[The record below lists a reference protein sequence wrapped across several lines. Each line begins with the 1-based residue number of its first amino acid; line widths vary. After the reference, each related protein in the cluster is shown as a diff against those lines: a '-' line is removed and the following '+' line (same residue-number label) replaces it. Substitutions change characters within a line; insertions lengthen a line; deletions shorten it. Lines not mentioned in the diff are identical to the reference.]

1 FPTTMLD
8 TNDTETFLASNWGL
22 AKGQIENGASDLTF
36 AQDPFPSNAVPS
48 TDNSF
53 TTSGGPVLQVLYSNG
68 SYSNNNQGGAQF
80 YSLWNPPIDS
90 GGWKTMMV
98 SYEVAFDNDFDWVKG
113 GKLPGLRGGSL
124 DGCSGGNQAD
134 GDNCFSTRI
143 MWREGGMGEVYA
155 YVPKSS
161 SVCNETEAICNDKY
175 GESLDRGSFN
185 FTTGQWNR
193 ITLLVQTNHPAGAS
207 NGQISLY
214 HNDVHVFSQ
223 TGVMFGNDSD
233 VTPGGFYFS
242 TFFGGSDSSWA
253 SSRDTHSYFRNV
265 QLWASA

>member
-1 FPTTMLD
+1 MMNSSLSPSLSRLLHSLPIALYTTAMTLRASFIVVSVLLASCRAQQQAVPAASLAAQLSLTTTSSPPFPTTMLD
-8 TNDTETFLASNWGL
+8 TNDTETFLVSNWGL

-36 AQDPFPSNAVPS
+36 AQDPFPSDAAPS
-48 TDNSF
+48 ADNSF
-53 TTSGGPVLQVLYSNG
+53 VIQARQANETTRGDPDEAASGDPDETASEGPDETTSGGPVLQVLYSNG

-143 MWREGGMGEVYA
+143 MWREGGMGEGLCLRVYA
-155 YVPKSS
+155 LI
-161 SVCNETEAICNDKY
+161 A
-175 GESLDRGSFN
+175 R
-185 FTTGQWNR
+185 
-193 ITLLVQTNHPAGAS
+193 
-207 NGQISLY
+207 
-214 HNDVHVFSQ
+214 
-223 TGVMFGNDSD
+223 
-233 VTPGGFYFS
+233 
-242 TFFGGSDSSWA
+242 
-253 SSRDTHSYFRNV
+253 
-265 QLWASA
+265 